1 MMIRIVLEDL
11 NHRHPA
17 FRFVVHLRF
26 TTQGKDLIILVHA
39 VGHVGD
45 GFTIDTGIGINC
57 HQIPDLFQGKLQ
69 MIQCIF
75 NSLVKFI
82 QFPAMM
88 ESIEQTREQ

>member
-1 MMIRIVLEDL
+1 MMICIVLEDL

-17 FRFVVHLRF
+17 FRFIVHLRF

-39 VGHVGD
+39 VGHMGD